1 MPMMTGR
8 YAVDTKVPAS
18 QSRHEIEV
26 LLKRYGADSFGYAQE
41 ADCVTIGFRTHGRM
55 LRFRVIMPDEKKTAK
70 QYRQR
75 WRALLLCIKGKLE
88 SVASGIEQFDEAFMA
103 NIVTPDGKTVA
114 QITIP
119 HIKTM
124 YETGKMPPLLGLQP

>member
-1 MPMMTGR
+1 MSGR

-18 QSRHEIEV
+18 QSRHEIEM
-26 LLKRYGADSFGYAQE
+26 LLKKYGADSFGYAQE
-41 ADCVTIGFRTHGRM
+41 ETTVTIGFRTNGRM
-55 LRFRVIMPDEKKTAK
+55 LKFRVEMPDEKSRAK

-103 NIVTPDGKTVA
+103 NIVTPDGKTVG
-114 QITIP
+114 QVSLP

-124 YETGKMPPLLGLQP
+124 YETGKMPPLLGYAP